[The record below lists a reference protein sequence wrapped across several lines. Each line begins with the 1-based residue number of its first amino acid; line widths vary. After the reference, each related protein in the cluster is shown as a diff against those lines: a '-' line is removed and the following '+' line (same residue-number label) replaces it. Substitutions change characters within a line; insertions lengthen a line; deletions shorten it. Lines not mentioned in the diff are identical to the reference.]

1 MSRGAGYL
9 DQVVELDFQYPSE
22 GIHKRWDG
30 GYRITAMASTPDQ
43 VWRGGV
49 WGAGCELRCSV
60 DVACDRCS
68 WGVCRRERLR
78 CAWPAPCPPASAC
91 LHPPLMCRDAPVMGP
106 YLRRLPPAACC
117 LLPPTHPPTA
127 AFVQSAFVLSIPRR
141 AMSDETQETL
151 RTSTFPSGAPAP
163 GAAWCRLVP
172 PGAAWCLLPPGHRQA
187 SCSGVCRR
195 RRRVYAMQRAL
206 HVLACFLRWAP
217 CSQALMGGAVPA
229 APLQSTSRRSGPRT
243 ST

>member
-172 PGAAWCLLPPGHRQA
+172 PGAAWCRLVPPGACCRLVIA
-187 SCSGVCRR
+187 RPPAVACAGGGAGCTPCS
-195 RRRVYAMQRAL
+195 
-206 HVLACFLRWAP
+206 AP
-217 CSQALMGGAVPA
+217 CMSSPVFCVGLPA
-229 APLQSTSRRSGPRT
+229 PRL
-243 ST
+243 